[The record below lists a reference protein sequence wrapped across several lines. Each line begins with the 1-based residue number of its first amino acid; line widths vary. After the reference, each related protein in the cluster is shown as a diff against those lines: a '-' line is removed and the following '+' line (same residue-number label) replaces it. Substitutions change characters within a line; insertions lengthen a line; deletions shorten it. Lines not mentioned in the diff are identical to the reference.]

1 MLALK
6 LRPNKEI
13 LTVECSE
20 PTIFRLMWVDMLG
33 QQVKV
38 GVDAEMSATIYRD
51 DEKNGLR
58 GLSRDCKP
66 GELVAVEV
74 RSPGVFQCQVTKVKD
89 DEFTVRLEAPD
100 DFLFEFMVEQS
111 PVVNYI

>member
-38 GVDAEMSATIYRD
+38 GVDAEMSATIHREYQ
-51 DEKNGLR
+51 DEVLHGLR
-58 GLSRDCKP
+58 WTCEPDGFV
-66 GELVAVEV
+66 LVEA
-74 RSPGVFQCQVTKVKD
+74 RSPGVFQCQVIKAKENKFDV
-89 DEFTVRLEAPD
+89 VLQAPD
-100 DFLFEFMVEQS
+100 NFLFEFVVES
-111 PVVNYI
+111 GRELCW